1 MEIQKCPD
9 LHLRNWSIAIKQALR
24 WQTLAPKGISGT
36 NLIGASS
43 TEEPQ
48 LTSKLVFLA
57 RKQERLD
64 ELGFVA
70 LAACITCDFS
80 LMTNTEEFCKLISS
94 TPEEELDEEELD
106 VSSLS
111 ESESGA
117 GGIVAALDGN

>member
-1 MEIQKCPD
+1 M
-9 LHLRNWSIAIKQALR
+9 R
-24 WQTLAPKGISGT
+24 WQTRAPRGISGT

-48 LTSKLVFLA
+48 LTSKLAPLA
-57 RKQERLD
+57 LKQDRFD

-70 LAACITCDFS
+70 LAAWITCDFS
-80 LMTNTEEFCKLISS
+80 LMTSAEECCKLISS
-94 TPEEELDEEELD
+94 SSEEELDEAVLD

-117 GGIVAALDGN
+117 GGVFQALGGT